1 MHAVSGLP
9 WVREFVHLR
18 FCYNELV
25 LLHNFLQLC
34 HSLTGLLDFSW
45 VPVGNELMNV
55 KQCDEWVKSRLDVI
69 LDLIRIYLGVGLVV
83 KGIFF
88 LLHPEQLQGVAAGS
102 AWAGIVPLVP
112 YIHIVG
118 GLLLAVGL
126 QVRLAALAQL
136 PVLAGAVFV
145 VNLPQMDRLIGRE
158 GFEFS
163 ALVLFLIAV
172 IFFKGA
178 GRLSLSRHWK
188 NSPPA
193 SGYGGWTEKHPDIFL
208 DVIRTYLGIGLIVKG
223 LYIMTNRDQVMALLD
238 AGGGLSLAVM
248 TAAHLVIPIHLA
260 GGLLLA
266 LGLVTR
272 PAAFLQIPVVAG
284 ALIWVHLP
292 RLASLEMRQS
302 IEFSGLVLFLLVLI
316 VAHGP
321 GRFSVDHLID
331 RHTPGEPLPEPAR

>member
-1 MHAVSGLP
+1 
-9 WVREFVHLR
+9 
-18 FCYNELV
+18 
-25 LLHNFLQLC
+25 
-34 HSLTGLLDFSW
+34 
-45 VPVGNELMNV
+45 MNV
-55 KQCDEWVKSRLDVI
+55 KQCDQWLKSHLDVI
-69 LDLIRIYLGVGLVV
+69 LDVIRIYLGVGLLV

-102 AWAGIVPLVP
+102 AWVGMVPLVP

-136 PVLAGAVFV
+136 PVMAGAVFL
-145 VNLPQMDRLIGRE
+145 VNLPRMDRLIGRE

-163 ALVLFLIAV
+163 ALVLFLLVV
-172 IFFKGA
+172 IFIRGA
-178 GRLSLSRHWK
+178 GRMSLSRRFK
-188 NSPPA
+188 KPVPA
-193 SGYGGWTEKHPDIFL
+193 SGYGGWVEAHPDIFL
-208 DVIRTYLGIGLIVKG
+208 DVIRIYLGIGLIVKG
-223 LYIMTNRDQVMALLD
+223 LYIMTNRDQVLALLD

-248 TAAHLVIPIHLA
+248 TVAHLVIPIHFA

-284 ALIWVHLP
+284 ALICVHLP
-292 RLASLEMRQS
+292 RLASLEMRENF
-302 IEFSGLVLFLLVLI
+302 EFSALVLFLLVMI
-316 VAHGP
+316 TAHGP

-331 RHTPGEPLPEPAR
+331 RDPHGDPAPEPAR